1 LYDFFA
7 GHQIVKETSMRKWM
21 IGAAL
26 AALVLVPASANAA
39 DKITIQLKWLVQTQ
53 FAGYYVALDKGFY
66 KDVGLDVDILPG
78 GPDNSPPQILAAHGA
93 DVMVDWMPS
102 ALAVRER
109 GVPAVNIAQI
119 FQRSG
124 LMMVCRSD
132 TVKTPA
138 DFKGKI
144 IGAWFGGNEYPFL
157 AWMQRL
163 GYSISGPNRDITVL
177 KQGYSID
184 PLLQRQAACIAG
196 MSYNETYQ
204 IPKAGLK
211 DKDVVWFSYQDSGV
225 GTLEDGLYALQS
237 IIADPAGF
245 DRLARFVAGSIKG
258 WDYAV
263 KHQDEAVDI
272 VMAHDT
278 GGNLTRPY
286 QIHMMREVA
295 KLVGSTPHGTGYLD
309 PADYERTV
317 KVLMTGGSDPVI
329 SKPPTG
335 AWTHDVFDAAAKYLG
350 KQTSNP

>member
-1 LYDFFA
+1 MRNW
-7 GHQIVKETSMRKWM
+7 KTSLV
-21 IGAAL
+21 AAAAFVAL
-26 AALVLVPASANAA
+26 ASPASAA
-39 DKITIQLKWLVQTQ
+39 DKMAVQLKWLVQTQ

-66 KDVGLDVDILPG
+66 KDVGLDVEVKPG
-78 GPDNSPPQILAAHGA
+78 GPDNSPPQVLAAHGA
-93 DVMVDWMPS
+93 DVIVDWLPS
-102 ALAVRER
+102 ELAVREK
-109 GVPAVNIAQI
+109 GEPTVNIAQI

-132 TVKTPA
+132 TVKTTA
-138 DFKGKI
+138 DFKGKTL
-144 IGAWFGGNEYPFL
+144 GAWFQGNEYPFL

-163 GYSISGPNRDITVL
+163 GYKTSGPNADVTVL

-211 DKDVVWFSYQDSGV
+211 PKDVVWFSYQDVGV

-237 IIADPAGF
+237 TIDDPKGADK
-245 DRLARFVAGSIKG
+245 LARFVAASLKG

-272 VMAHDT
+272 VMAHDV
-278 GGNLTRPY
+278 GGNLTRDY

-295 KLVGSTPHGTGYLD
+295 KLIEPSAHGLGYLD
-309 PADYERTV
+309 PADFDRTV
-317 KVLMTGGSDPVI
+317 KVLLTGGSDPVI
-329 SKPPTG
+329 SKEPTG
-335 AWTHDVFDAAAKYLG
+335 AWTHAIYDAAKKIKVAG
-350 KQTSNP
+350 N